1 MRTSIA
7 VVVPAPSRTVVL
19 SLSIVTFYRRAQVL
33 QRQVLEP
40 DAEVVGDRSAV
51 GEDGEVLEHRLSP
64 VAVAGCLD
72 GSDLQRPSQLVHD
85 QRRKRLTLDVLGD
98 HEQRLAAPWFPLS
111 FSALLVSP
119 RSRVCYREPLA
130 AARARPSGRDPDWQ
144 RYTSGATSTS
154 RPGRNERFRNR
165 TAILRDRRDPGMLAE

>member
-85 QRRKRLTLDVLGD
+85 RVASASPSTSSAITSSGWLLRGFPCLSVLCS
-98 HEQRLAAPWFPLS
+98 FPLDHA
-111 FSALLVSP
+111 SAIG
-119 RSRVCYREPLA
+119 SR
-130 AARARPSGRDPDWQ
+130 
-144 RYTSGATSTS
+144 
-154 RPGRNERFRNR
+154 
-165 TAILRDRRDPGMLAE
+165 